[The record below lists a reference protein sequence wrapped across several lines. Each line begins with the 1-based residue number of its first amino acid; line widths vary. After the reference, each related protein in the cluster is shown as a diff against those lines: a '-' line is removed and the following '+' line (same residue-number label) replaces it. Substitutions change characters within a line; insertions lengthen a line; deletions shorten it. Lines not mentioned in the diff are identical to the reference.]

1 MTKCVIEKFFLYF
14 CRKRKFT
21 MDTAANLLER
31 YTFLLSILNNAG
43 DTGLTLAQIENKW
56 NARFG
61 SFQART
67 FHRQRE
73 AIGEVFPV
81 EIECTKESGAPR
93 YRLRASKETSP
104 ARKIAFASLNSF
116 LLGSELSHD
125 RLPMDLMY
133 MGAAY
138 GNRFATVFAEGISSS
153 CTVKFRY
160 FRDRSAFRKIVLEN
174 PGMPYDPKELEDTD
188 REVELCPYALAF
200 ETWWFVIGVLPGTT
214 RLVVYALD
222 RIKSAEVTQDSFN
235 PDPEFDYT
243 AISGSMKSRYSA
255 WPSKGGGRDDDDRM
269 LYLTALKNLDLVSL
283 L

>member
-1 MTKCVIEKFFLYF
+1 MRHRKEFFFNFAEKAFN
-14 CRKRKFT
+14 

-43 DTGLTLAQIENKW
+43 DTGLTLTQIENKW

-81 EIECTKESGAPR
+81 TIECTKESGVPR
-93 YRLRASKETSP
+93 YRLRASEDASP
-104 ARKIAFASLNSF
+104 SRKIAFASLNSF

-125 RLPMDLMY
+125 RLPMDRMY
-133 MGAAY
+133 MGSAY
-138 GNRFATVFAEGISSS
+138 GNRFATVFAEGISKS

-160 FRDRSAFRKIVLEN
+160 WRDRSVFRAIAEEN
-174 PGMPYDPKELEDTD
+174 PDMPYDPMEAEDTD
-188 REVELCPYALAF
+188 RIIEFCPYALAF
-200 ETWWFVIGVLPGTT
+200 ETWWFVIGVLPRKT
-214 RLVVYALD
+214 RLMVYALD
-222 RIKSAEVTQDSFN
+222 RMKSAEVTQNSFT
-235 PDPEFDYT
+235 PDPKFDYA
-243 AISGSMKSRYSA
+243 AIRNSSMASYSA
-255 WPSKGGGRDDDDRM
+255 WPTKGGGLDDDDR
-269 LYLTALKNLDLVSL
+269 LLFLTAIKNLDYVNL